1 MKQLIDA
8 TCPECRGP
16 LTAGADGGPLEFQC
30 LVGHRYSPMSLL
42 HEHYTT
48 EERQLWAAVVALEE
62 TPNLVKAVSPYMPT
76 EAQQNLQREAEA
88 KVEQAKQIRAVLEN
102 LRAFQTGVA

>member
-16 LTAGADGGPLEFQC
+16 LSAVVDRVPLEFEC

-42 HEHYTT
+42 HEHYEA
-48 EERQLWAAVVALEE
+48 EERALWAAVVALEE
-62 TPNLVKAVSPYMPT
+62 SRNLVKAVGSYVKN
-76 EAQQNLQREAEA
+76 EAQQELQRDADQ
-88 KVEQAKQIRAVLEN
+88 KLEQAKQIRAVLED
-102 LRAFQTGVA
+102 LRPYDTG